1 MYLTRCLTVEV
12 DLEET
17 LHRTDARASMSF
29 RGMRLTGYGYARRHP
44 SDENNPTIGEELAS
58 ARALADLA
66 QQLRIAAELTMDAQE
81 RPAQLADA

>member
-29 RGMRLTGYGYARRHP
+29 HGERLVGYGFARRHP
-44 SDENNPTIGEELAS
+44 SDENDPEIGEELAT
-58 ARALADLA
+58 ARALRDLA
-66 QQLRIAAELTMDAQE
+66 GMLHIAATAAIEARERAGQLIDA
-81 RPAQLADA
+81 